1 MSRRRRKSSSP
12 PRFIVHQ
19 DELEPLIAARLLGR
33 KATSKR
39 LEYLVLDTVDP
50 RVWRRGLAGGA
61 SLDEVL
67 QMQIEQTG
75 GGWQPAP
82 AVSRSGR

>member
-12 PRFIVHQ
+12 PSFIVHQ

-39 LEYLVLDTVDP
+39 LE
-50 RVWRRGLAGGA
+50 
-61 SLDEVL
+61 
-67 QMQIEQTG
+67 
-75 GGWQPAP
+75 
-82 AVSRSGR
+82 